1 MRAGELKRRIR
12 IQQQS
17 STQDDYGQQIE
28 SWSDVLVC
36 WAAIKAATSKEVY
49 AASGFTSQITHKI
62 TIRFPRDIEIRSN
75 MRILYGTR
83 VFLIQA
89 IPNPDEGIQQL
100 ALMCL
105 ELNEGK

>member
-17 STQDDYGQQIE
+17 ATQDEYGQPIE
-28 SWSDVLVC
+28 SWGDVLAC
-36 WAAIKAATSKEVY
+36 WAAIKSATSKEVY

-62 TIRFPRDIEIRSN
+62 TIRFPRDIEIGSN
-75 MRILYGTR
+75 MRVLFGSR
-83 VFLIQA
+83 VFLIQTV
-89 IPNPDEGIQQL
+89 PNPDEGIQEL
-100 ALMCL
+100 NLMCL